1 MSGAVPVINVFGR
14 NDLEQSL
21 STMTWRSLLVSLE
34 KAMSRS
40 EESPRSSSVG
50 ELMPPS
56 INSSL
61 TLIVI
66 SRKDSEQSPS
76 SSLSQPNVSTMRLWD
91 SGSQADS

>member
-1 MSGAVPVINVFGR
+1 VSGAVPVINVFGR

-50 ELMPPS
+50 ELMPPP

-66 SRKDSEQSPS
+66 GRKDSEQSPS
-76 SSLSQPNVSTMRLWD
+76 STLSQPNVSTLRLWD